1 MEFTLNNEILK
12 KETEEHE
19 KLFKEFHD
27 CIFRQM
33 TKEANIM
40 AVDILLN
47 HGIYPTDKDFE
58 EKSNDLVKT
67 ILEKKNEMLGSYLR

>member
-12 KETEEHE
+12 KENEEHE
-19 KLFKEFHD
+19 KLSKEFYK

-33 TKEANIM
+33 TKEAIIM

-47 HGIYPTDKDFE
+47 HGRYPTDTDFE
-58 EKSNDLVKT
+58 EKSNNLVKT
-67 ILEKKNEMLGSYLR
+67 ILEKKIEMLGSYLR